1 MRPGLWVAMVVA
13 AVGWG
18 TGGVATRAAFE
29 HGVEPWFLVTARVV
43 IAALLVAGV
52 MLVQSHG
59 MPDRRTLKVGAVM
72 AVTNLVIPYLL
83 FTLAYAEASAG
94 FVGLFAALIPMAT
107 AVFAN
112 AMLPSEPLTRWKLIG
127 LSIGFAGVVA
137 LLASGDSGLAS
148 GGRPLLAA
156 GLAVPAVASIGYA
169 GAYARR
175 HAGEY
180 SPTAVTGLQ
189 FIFGAVIL
197 LIPTFFIE
205 GTPTGITGFG
215 WLLIFYMAIAAT
227 FLPFYIFYRLL
238 REVSATTASL
248 IGYIVPLI
256 ALVGGILL
264 LDEQLTMGI
273 AIGGLLILV
282 GMILTD
288 RADRMTAPTP
298 TRAGRRP

>member
-1 MRPGLWVAMVVA
+1 MRPGLWFAMVVA

-18 TGGVATRAAFE
+18 TGGIATRAAFE
-29 HGVEPWFLVTARVV
+29 HGAEPWFLVTARVV

-52 MLVQSHG
+52 LLIRNHG
-59 MPDRRTLKVGAVM
+59 IPDRTTVKVGMVM

-112 AMLPSEPLTRWKLIG
+112 AMLPHEPLTRWKLIG
-127 LSIGFAGVVA
+127 LSVGFAGVIA

-156 GLAVPAVASIGYA
+156 GLAVPAVASIGFA

-180 SPTAVTGLQ
+180 TPAAVTGLQ

-197 LIPTFFIE
+197 IVPTFLIE
-205 GTPTGITGFG
+205 GTPTGISGFG
-215 WLLIFYMAIAAT
+215 WLLIVYMAVAAT
-227 FLPFYIFYRLL
+227 FLPFYLFYRLL

-256 ALVGGILL
+256 ALVGGILI
-264 LDEQLTMGI
+264 LDEQLTVGI
-273 AIGGLLILV
+273 AIGGALISI
-282 GMILTD
+282 GMVLTD
-288 RADRMTAPTP
+288 RADRFAATAR
-298 TRAGRRP
+298 TRAQERL